1 MCPPQS
7 YCGKVSY
14 LLHLKKSMVEKGTL
28 LQLKN
33 VLNCSAIPA
42 GLSVNKK
49 STDDFPELVLIVIV
63 AREIIDW

>member
-1 MCPPQS
+1 M
-7 YCGKVSY
+7 
-14 LLHLKKSMVEKGTL
+14 LHLKKSMVEKGTL